1 MIKIAITPEKN
12 FISEIEYI
20 ITILDAGWDY
30 VHIRHPHSTI
40 QDIRKIIIQ
49 IPEKYHSNLKLHDNF
64 NLTEEFK
71 LGGLHLNH
79 RNHVA
84 PPNYSGKISK
94 SCHSIE
100 ELNTNLNIY
109 EYVTLSPIYD
119 SISKKGYVSN
129 FTPSQLDYIPND
141 KVIALGGVTP
151 ERINSIKRYP
161 FIGFA
166 MLGYLF
172 ESKNINELKHKL
184 NLINSLL

>member
-1 MIKIAITPEKN
+1 MIKIAITPEKI
-12 FISEIEYI
+12 FINEIEYI
-20 ITILDAGWDY
+20 IEILDAGWDY

-49 IPEKYHSNLKLHDNF
+49 IPEKYHSKLKLHDNF
-64 NLTEEFK
+64 NLVEEFK

-79 RNHVA
+79 RNHIM
-84 PPNYSGKISK
+84 PQNWNGKISK

-109 EYVTLSPIYD
+109 EYITLSPIYD
-119 SISKKGYVSN
+119 SISKQGYVSN
-129 FTPSQLDYIPND
+129 FTATQLDSIPQN
-141 KVIALGGVTP
+141 KVIALGGVTL
-151 ERINSIKRYP
+151 ERINNIKRYP

-172 ESKNINELKHKL
+172 NTANINELKNKL